1 MSPIRWSKWLR
12 WATGFVLMLVA
23 LWLITIG
30 LILLAGA
37 RPNPMKAD
45 AILVLGAAQWN
56 GKPSPVL
63 KARLDHAIDLHRQ
76 SIAPFLIVTGGV
88 GRGDSVSEGEVARR
102 YVERAGIPPNEV
114 MVEGKGITSAESIMA
129 AAELMRDANLST
141 AIVVSDAYHM
151 LRVQILARRAG
162 IKTYRSPAPES
173 PIDRKFQQRWR
184 YVLRESMLVPAT
196 ALLAGW

>member
-1 MSPIRWSKWLR
+1 V
-12 WATGFVLMLVA
+12 TGFVLLLLT
-23 LWLITIG
+23 LWLGIIG

-37 RPNPMKAD
+37 RPNPVKAD

-56 GKPSPVL
+56 GRPSPVL

-76 SIAPFLIVTGGV
+76 GLAPFLIVTGGI
-88 GRGDSVSEGEVARR
+88 GRRDSVSEGEVARR
-102 YVERAGIPPNEV
+102 YVERAGIPPSAV
-114 MVEGKGITSAESIMA
+114 LVEGKGITSAESIMA
-129 AAELMRDANLST
+129 AAELMRDGGLST

-162 IKTYRSPAPES
+162 IRPYRSPAPES
-173 PIDRKFQQRWR
+173 PIDRTPAQRWR